1 MSQKPKNAG
10 PKFKYPKKML
20 SDLSIPQG
28 GGSLFN
34 GQQVIAQGSEI
45 CKSRTL
51 FELVETK
58 VCGDPRVKWNGT
70 HVERPDAGYF
80 FLKHADSIDVHKAL
94 VWKMS

>member
-1 MSQKPKNAG
+1 
-10 PKFKYPKKML
+10 ML

-34 GQQVIAQGSEI
+34 DLQVIAQGSEI

-51 FELVETK
+51 FELVEQK
-58 VCGDPRVKWNGT
+58 YVVIQGSNGME
-70 HVERPDAGYF
+70 HMLKGQMLDIF